1 MSLSLWCYGCN
12 RFVKLTDFSQEVD
25 VLPVADPDVFSLS
38 QRFTM
43 AQAQLQIASSNPAMH
58 DMREAYYRVYEAL
71 GTKQINS
78 LLKPSTKPK
87 PTDPAIENSNAMK
100 GMPIQAF
107 ADQDHDAHIGAH
119 IAFMNTRMVQVNPAV
134 YGALQA
140 HIMEHI
146 SFKARAQVM
155 IEIKTNRPDLVELE
169 QRNSQAYL
177 AETEN
182 MIAEQIAGLTAEYL
196 QQEGGQQ
203 QDPLVALKQKELDLR
218 AMDIQRRANENMQ
231 EENRKSQEFA
241 EKIDLEKMKRED
253 AEEASKERIRVADE
267 KLNLQEIKIMADMDK
282 DQRSVQ

>member
-1 MSLSLWCYGCN
+1 MSAIHKRCYYSMRQEFKLLSVVFGTYLPPVYPYAVYGGN

-119 IAFMNTRMVQVNPAV
+119 IAFMQTRMVQVNPAV

-146 SFKARAQVM
+146 SFKARALVLLDLQQDAQLSQLAQTDPKRF
-155 IEIKTNRPDLVELE
+155 EIITESKIAQTINELTQGLAELE
-169 QRNSQAYL
+169 MG
-177 AETEN
+177 T
-182 MIAEQIAGLTAEYL
+182 TKP
-196 QQEGGQQ
+196 
-203 QDPLVALKQKELDLR
+203 DPLVALKQRELDLR
-218 AMDIQRRANENMQ
+218 ALDI
-231 EENRKSQEFA
+231 
-241 EKIDLEKMKRED
+241 
-253 AEEASKERIRVADE
+253 
-267 KLNLQEIKIMADMDK
+267 
-282 DQRSVQ
+282 